1 MIEGWKDAGEKKE
14 KRNWIFQGAVADCC
28 TDCGR
33 SDCKTVFT
41 VEALCGYGTWLEI
54 DIGQ

>member
-14 KRNWIFQGAVADCC
+14 KRNWIFQGAVVDCC
-28 TDCGR
+28 ADCGR

-41 VEALCGYGTWLEI
+41 VEALRRYRTRLEV
-54 DIGQ
+54 DTGQ